1 MKALVVYES
10 MFGNTEQ
17 VAREVAA
24 GLAGRGV
31 EVGVVVAGDAP
42 TDLPADLDLLVVG
55 APTHAFSL
63 SRPATRADAVRQGAV
78 PDRAGPGVREWLE
91 GLTSPQ
97 SHPPRVAAFDT
108 RVSSVRWL
116 PRAAGPAIARL
127 ARRRGLRVADAPTG
141 FLVTAVGGPLADGE
155 ITRAR
160 ELGERLADLL
170 PPGPG
175 REGVPR

>member
-17 VAREVAA
+17 VARDVAG
-24 GLAGRGV
+24 GLARRGV
-31 EVGVVVAGDAP
+31 DVGVVVAGDAP
-42 TDLPADLDLLVVG
+42 TDLPPGLDLLVIG

-63 SRPATRADAVRQGAV
+63 SRPATRADAVRQGAA
-78 PDRAGPGVREWLE
+78 PDRAGVGVREWLE
-91 GLTSPQ
+91 SLTAPPSP
-97 SHPPRVAAFDT
+97 HPRVAAFDT
-108 RVSSVRWL
+108 RASSVRWL

-141 FLVTAVGGPLADGE
+141 FLVTAVDGPLADGE
-155 ITRAR
+155 RTRAR

-170 PPGPG
+170 TARPGP
-175 REGVPR
+175 EGVPR